1 MLGSQKV
8 RGPKGSAADPR
19 GWQEQAAGDTAG
31 WGRES
36 ICECKNSE
44 KLWGMKAREML
55 VKRPLCLGTVM
66 FLGFFFFSPL
76 AHINLTRISL

>member
-1 MLGSQKV
+1 MG
-8 RGPKGSAADPR
+8 GG
-19 GWQEQAAGDTAG
+19 
-31 WGRES
+31 ES

-66 FLGFFFFSPL
+66 FLGFFFFFPSRPYKSDQNLPL
-76 AHINLTRISL
+76 ETICL